1 MNRAKYFIPII
12 STLLFASAN
21 ASAESNLL
29 STDSPLS
36 DIHPS
41 KPIPSDSLPSGWNMK
56 KQWRVGA
63 KITPSAVLPTNVFYK
78 GANIKGK
85 KIHAG
90 LAEDIT
96 SSFTFDPLSQEG
108 ALYPELYT
116 GAGLS
121 IRTYFDRTLLG
132 TPGSF
137 YLLQGAPFAH
147 FGNHWSLGYEW
158 NFGISYG
165 WKHTSYDPIETA
177 SAISTPVLAHM
188 GVALKLNYEID
199 PRWRLTLGLE
209 ATHFSNGNTS
219 WKNGGMNTAGLS
231 FGASYL
237 LNPYSGRREE
247 SSDIIFSDK
256 GKWLFDIMGY
266 GAWHQA
272 VRTVTLPIDYPVD
285 FDTTAE
291 VLVPRKFGVAGIT
304 FSALR
309 RLNQWIAVGPGAEL
323 KWDGSS
329 GLSYYWEDGEDPTF
343 ENLKF
348 REARFGKQI
357 SAAVTGQAELTT
369 PIFAVNAAIG
379 LNVLNPHGDKF
390 FFQQLTFKA
399 FVTEKVFLNIGY
411 RLGNFSDPL
420 NLMLGLGVRL

>member
-1 MNRAKYFIPII
+1 M
-12 STLLFASAN
+12 
-21 ASAESNLL
+21 
-29 STDSPLS
+29 
-36 DIHPS
+36 
-41 KPIPSDSLPSGWNMK
+41 
-56 KQWRVGA
+56 
-63 KITPSAVLPTNVFYK
+63 LPTNVFYK

-96 SSFTFDPLSQEG
+96 ASFTFDPLSQEG
-108 ALYPELYT
+108 ALFPDLYT

-147 FGNHWSLGYEW
+147 FGDHWSLGYEW
-158 NFGISYG
+158 NFGIAYG

-237 LNPYSGRREE
+237 LNPCLGRSEE
-247 SSDIIFSDK
+247 RIEERLYDEKHDEVNKNYERITTQNVIFSDK

-272 VRTVTLPIDYPVD
+272 VRTVTLPIDYPID

-323 KWDGSS
+323 KWDASS
-329 GLSYYWEDGEDPTF
+329 GLTYYWKDGEDPTF

-348 REARFGKQI
+348 REARFDKQI

-399 FVTEKVFLNIGY
+399 FVTRHLFLNIGY